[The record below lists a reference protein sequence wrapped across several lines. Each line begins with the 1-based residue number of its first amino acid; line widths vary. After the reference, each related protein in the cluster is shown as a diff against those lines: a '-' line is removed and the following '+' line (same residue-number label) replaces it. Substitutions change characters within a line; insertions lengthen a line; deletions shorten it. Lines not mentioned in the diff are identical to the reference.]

1 MANVKVHKPQGGD
14 VLTVESGGEIRVN
27 SGGTITD
34 DGTQASAISDLAITY
49 SSNDPTITANGAVT
63 VSDGS
68 AASVA
73 ELLELCEELMAQTNA
88 ILAALRG
95 VGIIASS

>member
-1 MANVKVHKPQGGD
+1 MANTLVYKPQGGD
-14 VLTVESGGEIRVN
+14 ELVVASGGEINVESGGK
-27 SGGTITD
+27 ITD

-63 VSDGS
+63 VADGS

>member
-1 MANVKVHKPQGGD
+1 MADATYEPKVYREQGGD
-14 VLTVESGGEIRVN
+14 TFVVASGGEINVE

-34 DGTQASAISDLAITY
+34 DGTQASAIADISVTGTYATDDTPIETAIN
-49 SSNDPTITANGAVT
+49 S
-63 VSDGS
+63 
-68 AASVA
+68 
-73 ELLELCEELMAQTNA
+73 

>member
-14 VLTVESGGEIRVN
+14 VLTVESGGEIRIN

-34 DGTQASAISDLAITY
+34 DGTQASAIADITVTGTYADDDSDIE
-49 SSNDPTITANGAVT
+49 TAVN
-63 VSDGS
+63 S
-68 AASVA
+68 
-73 ELLELCEELMAQTNA
+73 